1 MLMSPDSAPPAGAL
15 AGDVAVEVS
24 PGYVAT
30 VELRRPPDN
39 FFDVAMIRAL
49 ADAYQALDDDPA
61 CRVIVLCAAGKHFC
75 AGANL
80 GAEDRAPNG
89 AQGAGGATGGVA
101 AGAAAAAAAS
111 SHPAEPAAPSPRPA
125 SPLGVVSELYAEAVR
140 LFEARTPVIAAV
152 QGAAIGGGLGLAC
165 SADFRI
171 AAPEARFAANFA
183 RLGFHQG
190 FGLTVTL
197 PAIVG
202 GQRSLEM
209 LYTGRRVRGEEAARI
224 GLADK
229 LVPADQLRPAAYEL
243 AAEIAASAPLAVR
256 SIRETMRGHLAAQVR
271 AATEREGAEQNRLR
285 TTADFREGIAAT
297 AQRRPPSFEGR

>member
-80 GAEDRAPNG
+80 G
-89 AQGAGGATGGVA
+89 
-101 AGAAAAAAAS
+101 
-111 SHPAEPAAPSPRPA
+111 PAEPAAPSGRPA

-152 QGAAIGGGLGLAC
+152 QGAAVGGGLGLAC

-197 PAIVG
+197 PAIIG

-229 LVPADQLRPAAYEL
+229 VVPADQLRSAAYEL

-256 SIRETMRGHLAAQVR
+256 SIRETMRGHLAAEVR

-285 TTADFREGIAAT
+285 QTADFREGIAAT
-297 AQRRPPSFEGR
+297 AQRRPARFEGR

>member
-39 FFDVAMIRAL
+39 FFDIAMIRAL

-80 GAEDRAPNG
+80 GGDDRAPNG
-89 AQGAGGATGGVA
+89 AQGAGGLA
-101 AGAAAAAAAS
+101 AGAAAADAAS
-111 SHPAEPAAPSPRPA
+111 SHPAEPAAPSIRPA

-152 QGAAIGGGLGLAC
+152 QGAAVGGGLGLAC
-165 SADFRI
+165 AADFRI

-202 GQRSLEM
+202 AQRSLEM

-229 LVPADQLRPAAYEL
+229 LVPADQLRAAAYEL

-285 TTADFREGIAAT
+285 RTADFREGIAAT

>member
-1 MLMSPDSAPPAGAL
+1 MSPDSAPPAGAL

-49 ADAYQALDDDPA
+49 ADAYQALDEDPA
-61 CRVIVLCAAGKHFC
+61 CRVIVLCAEGKHFC

-80 GAEDRAPNG
+80 GGDDQP
-89 AQGAGGATGGVA
+89 A
-101 AGAAAAAAAS
+101 AGEAPS
-111 SHPAEPAAPSPRPA
+111 AAPSAPSARPA

-152 QGAAIGGGLGLAC
+152 QGAAVGGGLGLAC

-197 PAIVG
+197 PAIIG

-209 LYTGRRVRGEEAARI
+209 LYTGRRVRGEESARI

-229 LVPADQLRPAAYEL
+229 VVPADQLRSAAYEL

-256 SIRETMRGHLAAQVR
+256 SIRETMRGHLAAEVR

-285 TTADFREGIAAT
+285 QTADFREGIAAT
-297 AQRRPPSFEGR
+297 AQRRPARFEGR

>member
-1 MLMSPDSAPPAGAL
+1 MSPDSAPPAGAL

-80 GAEDRAPNG
+80 GGEDGAP
-89 AQGAGGATGGVA
+89 
-101 AGAAAAAAAS
+101 
-111 SHPAEPAAPSPRPA
+111 SHPAEPAAPPGRPA

-152 QGAAIGGGLGLAC
+152 QGAAVGGGLGLAC

-197 PAIVG
+197 PAIIG

-229 LVPADQLRPAAYEL
+229 VVPADQLRSAAYEL

-256 SIRETMRGHLAAQVR
+256 SIRETMRGHLAAEVR

-285 TTADFREGIAAT
+285 QTADFREGIAAT
-297 AQRRPPSFEGR
+297 AQRRPARFEGR